1 MDHKSLHEK
10 HRKHRNFLYFLI
22 VILLILQTVS
32 FISLSGQVAKVNN
45 QLSAQKVANVRAIEN
60 ISQYFSDIV
69 YENNAINQQSINELA
84 LALAKQESSITKEI
98 SLLKSSSGDFSG
110 IIDEVIKGVVSIGT
124 NRAMGSG
131 FLITQDGYVV
141 TNQHVIS
148 GAKKI
153 AILTYD
159 KQVVSAKLVG
169 YDINRD
175 IALLKAEGAYNALE
189 LGNSDNVQP
198 GRKVI
203 AIGNPLGLSFTV
215 TQGIV
220 SAVDREGPNGLE
232 EYIQTDVSLNPGNSG
247 GPLIDINGEVI
258 GVNNFKVGGAESLGF
273 ALEINTVKNLVNE
286 IANTTIVN

>member
-1 MDHKSLHEK
+1 MDHKILHEK

-60 ISQYFSDIV
+60 LSQYFSDII

-110 IIDEVIKGVVSIGT
+110 IIDKVIKGVVSIGT
-124 NRAMGSG
+124 DRSMGSG

-175 IALLKAEGAYNALE
+175 IALLKAEGTYNALE
-189 LGNSDNVQP
+189 LGNSDEVQP

-273 ALEINTVKNLVNE
+273 ALEINTVKNIVNE
-286 IANTTIVN
+286 IANTTIIN